1 MSFDAGGIEI
11 MAETKIMESLLLSQ
25 SNDTKRLLCHYRME
39 ELYSENNDSA
49 CNGVGSSADNIRRMH
64 SVTSE

>member
-25 SNDTKRLLCHYRME
+25 SNDTKRLLFHYRKGGA
-39 ELYSENNDSA
+39 L
-49 CNGVGSSADNIRRMH
+49 
-64 SVTSE
+64 